1 MIGSDVKLAGS
12 LWTLLVSLGG
22 TLLSLS
28 IILIFYLCYHIT
40 VVFSPALVHF
50 PFRRWREVGRMLT
63 SISLLA
69 SPMLIGLKEISVWI
83 QDLIDESQGPT
94 YDCDFPQKI
103 HMAKTV
109 SNWSEMKPCGQT
121 TMKKL
126 YHSQTLYM

>member
-1 MIGSDVKLAGS
+1 
-12 LWTLLVSLGG
+12 
-22 TLLSLS
+22 
-28 IILIFYLCYHIT
+28 
-40 VVFSPALVHF
+40 
-50 PFRRWREVGRMLT
+50 MLT
-63 SISLLA
+63 LIPLLA

-126 YHSQTLYM
+126 YHSQTLYMQETQTSQATLCLFKLSENYNNLVDGDAVKDAKVESKSKL